1 MRSMTD
7 LDSPNLTQGLVNA
20 SNRAYWPLVSSNRW
34 LSVRLEFVGALTVFG
49 TAMTVAILTHH
60 GPGLAGLAITSALNL
75 TGLMA
80 WMVRQTTELEVNMNS
95 VERIV
100 EYDAHAPE
108 APAVLP
114 GKRPP
119 AGWPG
124 RGQLVVRDLSV
135 RYRAG
140 LAPVLRGV
148 SFRVEAGQKVR
159 VSVFLGRGC
168 RAVGLG

>member
-1 MRSMTD
+1 M
-7 LDSPNLTQGLVNA
+7 
-20 SNRAYWPLVSSNRW
+20 
-34 LSVRLEFVGALTVFG
+34 
-49 TAMTVAILTHH
+49 
-60 GPGLAGLAITSALNL
+60 
-75 TGLMA
+75 
-80 WMVRQTTELEVNMNS
+80 
-95 VERIV
+95 
-100 EYDAHAPE
+100 
-108 APAVLP
+108 LP

-159 VSVFLGRGC
+159 VSVSREGKGMSCGRARQRGWWWTA
-168 RAVGLG
+168 RGRS